1 MTERL
6 RLGRGQDEGV
16 LDCAA
21 STLSEGGLIVLPTD
35 TIYGLAALAADEAAV
50 ARVYAAKGR
59 ASDKKLP
66 LLIAEPAELGLLAVE
81 APDYAT
87 ALTARHWPGAL
98 TVVVRASS
106 DVGPWLV
113 DERGT
118 IAIRCPGHRFV
129 RELARLV
136 GPLAATSANLSGGPD
151 PRVVDEVPDALVRA
165 ADIVVDGGP
174 TAGVASTLVDCTGER
189 PVVLRPGAVDLSD
202 HPPDA

>member
-6 RLGRGQDEGV
+6 RLGHGRDEAV

-21 STLSEGGLIVLPTD
+21 SALAGGGLVVLPTD
-35 TIYGLAALAADEAAV
+35 TVYGVAALAADEAAV

-59 ASDKKLP
+59 ALDKRLP
-66 LLIAEPAELGLLAVE
+66 LLIADPVELGRW
-81 APDYAT
+81 AT
-87 ALTARHWPGAL
+87 DVPACAGELTARHWPGAL
-98 TVVVRASS
+98 TIVVCASS

-118 IAIRCPGHRFV
+118 IAIRCPEDRFV

-151 PRVVDEVPDALVRA
+151 PRAADEVPKALVRA
-165 ADIVVDGGP
+165 VDLVVDGGP
-174 TAGVASTLVDCTGER
+174 TAGVASTVVDCTAGR
-189 PVVLRPGAVDLSD
+189 PVVLRQGALDVGGTADGS
-202 HPPDA
+202 